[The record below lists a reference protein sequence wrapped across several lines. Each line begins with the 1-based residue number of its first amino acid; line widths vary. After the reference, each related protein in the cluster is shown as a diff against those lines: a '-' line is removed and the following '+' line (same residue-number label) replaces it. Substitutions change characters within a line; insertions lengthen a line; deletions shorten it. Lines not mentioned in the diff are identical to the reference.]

1 MGDQSKSKKYQVIE
15 KENDVYRNYR
25 NLVLEFI
32 SRIGIEKLK
41 IDYNMQ
47 ITNEQF
53 ASYVKNSNDD
63 KILYLLSKPL
73 LKLGDDF
80 EHLLSL
86 RTVTEEVRKSVNHLG
101 IFGIKEH
108 LMTEHGQHII
118 LQRAVV
124 KSLQDNLNHPAV
136 ISLVSRFKILIC

>member
-32 SRIGIEKLK
+32 SRIGIDKFK
-41 IDYNMQ
+41 IDSNMQ
-47 ITNEQF
+47 ITIEQF

-86 RTVTEEVRKSVNHLG
+86 RNVTEEVRKSVNHLG

-118 LQRAVV
+118 L
-124 KSLQDNLNHPAV
+124 
-136 ISLVSRFKILIC
+136 